1 MNIKFDILGTKIAQ
15 VQVTEEV
22 VLGKERPK
30 YFYSD
35 GEPFGSRNSGS
46 NSSCSSQRTKSLC
59 QATLSK
65 SLASFHKPSCN
76 VNKDY
81 PNLAPIKEERPI
93 YSRRN
98 TIADLNDFDM
108 RIFEELEL

>member
-30 YFYSD
+30 YFYSN

-46 NSSCSSQRTKSLC
+46 SSRSSSLQRTKSLC

-65 SLASFHKPSCN
+65 SLASFHKPSC